1 MLSGKILLILVL
13 GSMATI
19 ALANTNM
26 TMPANVTKEFYY
38 ADGPMFRGQ
47 IFEKITDND
56 TGKVIYDGPRKDPV
70 PAGVTPV
77 PPPPHT
83 CPNGTVM
90 HPTLDWYS
98 CDPITHD
105 LVHPKPINLSLT
117 ISYPANVE
125 INNIYTISFKV
136 SNTDT
141 RVSNGTKIE
150 MVGLPVIE
158 AKSNFNLQNDT
169 LIIGTLQPNV
179 IKLSTNSLFIL
190 MIPQFLGR
198 STFSSLKLP
207 SWTLGT

>member
-169 LIIGTLQPNV
+169 LIIGTLQP
-179 IKLSTNSLFIL
+179 
-190 MIPQFLGR
+190 QCH
-198 STFSSLKLP
+198 
-207 SWTLGT
+207 